1 METIY
6 KKPKPR
12 EGRIIMDRNFEIEL
26 EKGPIDKEPVRQ
38 IVKDFKIR
46 TPEEIKEIVRLIRAN
61 TKLTKLEIEK
71 REKNREFIAG
81 EVRKTLLQNVSF
93 LDFADPKVKAY
104 FEFSVITMLEGHLY
118 NKDLTPLYKYY
129 LNSHQG

>member
-1 METIY
+1 
-6 KKPKPR
+6 
-12 EGRIIMDRNFEIEL
+12 MDRNFEIEL